1 MAFKLLAIIVESW
14 STISR
19 ACHHYMFSLSL
30 SLSLL
35 DERLHCLILLSVFN
49 MFLQSLPDKTLLQIL
64 SYLPSHTDVA
74 ALSHQCRR
82 WHRLCDMSNR
92 RRYRR
97 VKLRE
102 PLDLAVAFR
111 MLRSTLKN
119 PRCGGYVRHIEQ
131 PIPIAKLWIGT
142 VIHTQTA
149 ATAPPTKGPGPSDC
163 DDQEG

>member
-1 MAFKLLAIIVESW
+1 MV
-14 STISR
+14 
-19 ACHHYMFSLSL
+19 HYITWLSSLHVLSLSL
-30 SLSLL
+30 SLPLL

-49 MFLQSLPDKTLLQIL
+49 MFLQSLTDETLLQIL
-64 SYLPSHTDVA
+64 SYLPSHTGVA
-74 ALSHQCRR
+74 ALSLQCHS

-119 PRCGGYVRHIEQ
+119 PRYGGLCSPHRAE
-131 PIPIAKLWIGT
+131 PIPIAKLWLGT

-149 ATAPPTKGPGPSDC
+149 ATVPPTKGPGLSDC
-163 DDQEG
+163 EYQEGWL